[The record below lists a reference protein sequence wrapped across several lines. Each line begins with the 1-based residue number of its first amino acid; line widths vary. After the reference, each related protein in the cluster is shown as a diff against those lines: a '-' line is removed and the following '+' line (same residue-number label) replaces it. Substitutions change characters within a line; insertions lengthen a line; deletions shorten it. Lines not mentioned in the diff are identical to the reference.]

1 MDQRSHIL
9 TRNIALMTHGRTT
22 TYCQALAR
30 DRTLQRLI
38 ADLITA
44 RAAAGLSQEQ
54 VALGMLTTKSAV
66 SRLESGVR
74 TRPSLRTIQRYAFA
88 VGARLE
94 ISVRIRPEW
103 RG

>member
-1 MDQRSHIL
+1 
-9 TRNIALMTHGRTT
+9 MTHGRTA
-22 TYCQALAR
+22 TYSHALAR

-44 RAAAGLSQEQ
+44 RAAAGLSQAE
-54 VALGMLTTKSAV
+54 VALRMLTTKSAV

-74 TRPSLRTIQRYAFA
+74 TRPTLRTIQRYAFA

-94 ISVRIRPEW
+94 IGVRIRPEW
-103 RG
+103 QLDC